1 MVYIREQ
8 KTLLGKGGKGMSF
21 WGNWS
26 WLYFIGGIIIIIGII
41 GCNFFKWKTG
51 FSLHDIFVDII
62 GLGIV
67 VFVLCLI
74 ALLVNLCDYHEQ
86 KKLYESGYS
95 CIVNFNEE
103 NKELMK
109 TNMADVLK
117 KAVETNENYFE
128 ITDGEMKVKEYSFRY
143 IKDESWRELSPINT
157 NEISEGK
164 CINKQ

>member
-1 MVYIREQ
+1 
-8 KTLLGKGGKGMSF
+8 MSF

-41 GCNFFKWKTG
+41 GCNIFKWKPG
-51 FSLHDIFVDII
+51 RSLYYFFVDIT
-62 GLGIV
+62 GLGV
-67 VFVLCLI
+67 VVSVVCLVAFLI
-74 ALLVNLCDYHEQ
+74 NLFDYHDQ
-86 KKLYESGYS
+86 KKLYESEYS
-95 CIVNFNEE
+95 CIVKFNEE

-128 ITDGEMKVKEYSFRY
+128 IIDGEMTVKEYFFRY
-143 IKDESWRELSPINT
+143 IKDEKWRGLKPINT

-164 CINKQ
+164 CIKKQ

>member
-1 MVYIREQ
+1 
-8 KTLLGKGGKGMSF
+8 MSF
-21 WGNWS
+21 WGSWS

-41 GCNFFKWKTG
+41 GCNIFKWKSG
-51 FSLHDIFVDII
+51 RSLYYFFVDII
-62 GLGIV
+62 EFGVAVSV
-67 VFVLCLI
+67 VCLV
-74 ALLVNLCDYHEQ
+74 ALLLNICDYHEQ

-109 TNMADVLK
+109 TNMADVMK

-128 ITDGEMKVKEYSFRY
+128 ITDGEMRVKEYSFRY
-143 IKDESWRELSPINT
+143 IKDEKWRELKPINT

>member
-1 MVYIREQ
+1 
-8 KTLLGKGGKGMSF
+8 MSF

-41 GCNFFKWKTG
+41 GCKIFKWEAG
-51 FSLHDIFVDII
+51 LSWHDIFVDITGI
-62 GLGIV
+62 GV
-67 VFVLCLI
+67 VIFVVCLVAFLI
-74 ALLVNLCDYHEQ
+74 NLCDYHEQ

-95 CIVNFNEE
+95 CIINFNEE

-109 TNMADVLK
+109 TNGVDVLK

-143 IKDESWRELSPINT
+143 IKDESWRNLKPINT
-157 NEISEGK
+157 NEIMEK
-164 CINKQ
+164 IENLH

>member
-1 MVYIREQ
+1 
-8 KTLLGKGGKGMSF
+8 MSF

-41 GCNFFKWKTG
+41 GCNIFKHSYRLYDFFYSCVVAIG
-51 FSLHDIFVDII
+51 II
-62 GLGIV
+62 SFGICLV
-67 VFVLCLI
+67 VFG
-74 ALLVNLCDYHEQ
+74 VNIWDYYDQ
-86 KKLYESGYS
+86 KKLYESEYS

-109 TNMADVLK
+109 TNRADVLK
-117 KAVETNENYFE
+117 KAVEINENYFK
-128 ITDGEMKVKEYSFRY
+128 IADGEMRVKEYSFRY
-143 IKDESWRELSPINT
+143 IKDDSWRGLKPINT

>member
-1 MVYIREQ
+1 
-8 KTLLGKGGKGMSF
+8 MSF

-41 GCNFFKWKTG
+41 GCNIFKYKPGWRLIDFFSSFIAIG
-51 FSLHDIFVDII
+51 VVASLI
-62 GLGIV
+62 
-67 VFVLCLI
+67 CLLTFLI
-74 ALLVNLCDYHEQ
+74 NLFDYHEQ

-103 NKELMK
+103 NKELIK
-109 TNMADVLK
+109 TNRADVLE
-117 KAVETNENYFE
+117 KALEINENYFE
-128 ITDGEMKVKEYSFRY
+128 IIDGEMRVKEFSFRY
-143 IKDESWRELSPINT
+143 IKDEKWRELKPINT

>member
-1 MVYIREQ
+1 
-8 KTLLGKGGKGMSF
+8 MSF

-41 GCNFFKWKTG
+41 GCNIFKWKSG
-51 FSLHDIFVDII
+51 LSWHDIFVDIT
-62 GLGIV
+62 GFGV
-67 VFVLCLI
+67 VVSVFCLI
-74 ALLVNLCDYHEQ
+74 ALLLNICDYHEQ

-109 TNMADVLK
+109 TNRADVLK

-128 ITDGEMKVKEYSFRY
+128 IIDGEMKVKEYSFRY
-143 IKDESWRELSPINT
+143 IKDDSWKGLVPINT